1 MMTSRD
7 KLPRGL
13 RNNNPGN
20 IRRSGN
26 NWKGKLPAGGDPSF
40 EVFVDMAHGYRALMV
55 NLRTYMTRHGLTT
68 LEGLLTRWAPPVE
81 NDTRAYINAVVKLT
95 GFTPNEQLRPD
106 KRTLTS
112 LAAAISRVENGV
124 DACLEDIEEAW
135 SIM

>member
-1 MMTSRD
+1 
-7 KLPRGL
+7 
-13 RNNNPGN
+13 
-20 IRRSGN
+20 
-26 NWKGKLPAGGDPSF
+26 
-40 EVFVDMAHGYRALMV
+40 MAHGYRALMIT
-55 NLRTYMTRHGLTT
+55 LRTYMTRHGLTT

-124 DACLEDIEEAW
+124 DACLEDIEAGW